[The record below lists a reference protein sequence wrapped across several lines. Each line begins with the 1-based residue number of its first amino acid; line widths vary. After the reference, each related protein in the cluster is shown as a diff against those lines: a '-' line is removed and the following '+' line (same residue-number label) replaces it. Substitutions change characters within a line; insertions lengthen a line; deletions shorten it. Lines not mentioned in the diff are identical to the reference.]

1 MSNDTLDTYFKNL
14 SVSKKR
20 KSPNTVTELM
30 PKRSRRSYYTVQPA
44 APTIDLNQ
52 VTVSSFKNDVSSKTK
67 KYLVYKGNAPIQMK
81 KLFPNIWDVTF
92 PDGSAV
98 LVKKTTERECQI
110 LDALN
115 SLRQRLLP
123 LQKNVCNFAF
133 GKRLLNNVIVME
145 AMDGDFFQL
154 YERHTIDLEVVFDTI
169 KLVCDNCICL
179 KKVTGWWY
187 TDVKSENILYRKRGS
202 SLEICLGDYEGLG
215 NDRKF
220 IFTYPYPGK
229 TPDNQ
234 VRDIHVIWPLFI
246 TLLEGVFVVDNI
258 NHTLIVNLRHNNIN
272 DQHVQDMAAALK
284 GLIYKDIW
292 DTLMGPDGYQ
302 FTLAHF
308 LIVLDELQG

>member
-1 MSNDTLDTYFKNL
+1 MSNDTLDNDFKHL

-20 KSPNTVTELM
+20 KSPNTITELDVK
-30 PKRSRRSYYTVQPA
+30 KRRRSYTVEPA
-44 APTIDLNQ
+44 TPTIDLTQ
-52 VTVSSFKNDVSSKTK
+52 VTVSSMG
-67 KYLVYKGNAPIQMK
+67 YPVYKGEARIQMK
-81 KLFPNIWDVTF
+81 QLFRNIWHVAF

-98 LVKKTTERECQI
+98 LVKKSTERECQM

-115 SLRQRLLP
+115 SLRRRLLP

-154 YERHTIDLEVVFDTI
+154 YERHTIDLEVVFDTM

-220 IFTYPYPGK
+220 MFTYPYPGYM
-229 TPDNQ
+229 PDNQ

-246 TLLEGVFVVDNI
+246 TLLEGVFIVYNLD
-258 NHTLIVNLRHNNIN
+258 HTFIVNLR
-272 DQHVQDMAAALK
+272 QHKLTKQHILDMAAVLD
-284 GLIYKDIW
+284 GSIYKDIW

-302 FTLAHF
+302 FTLADF
-308 LIVLDELQG
+308 LIVLDELQGYYT